1 MYGNVR
7 DIAPLLADSLFP
19 VPKRRADVDLGGDAQ
34 ARMPAVINMPDR
46 AKFEAA
52 VVQWHADISFDSFPA
67 DMKEHESFADIVA
80 QGYGVVPLIA
90 AHLRRRPSFL
100 FLALEEI
107 FGEDPVPEEAYGNV
121 RSVSAAWLEWL
132 QR

>member
-1 MYGNVR
+1 MLGREY
-7 DIAPLLADSLFP
+7 LADTLFEVAESENTRDP
-19 VPKRRADVDLGGDAQ
+19 DEEPASRVPR
-34 ARMPAVINMPDR
+34 VITLPDR
-46 AKFEAA
+46 ARFEAA
-52 VVQWHADISFDSFPA
+52 IAEWFKDIRFDSFAA
-67 DMKEHESFADIVA
+67 DMKEHESFRAVVL

-107 FGEDPVPEEAYGNV
+107 FGEDPVPEESYGKLGPV
-121 RSVSAAWLEWL
+121 TAAWLEWL